1 MTFFITHSGKAIV
14 CVALSALLFA
24 WPPALP
30 WVVAVTLLQ
39 QGVKHLVLAFRETER
54 DLSAHATVV
63 HDLPSLHHVER
74 ELVVTGDGAV
84 PARSQV
90 H

>member
-1 MTFFITHSGKAIV
+1 MTFFRTNAGKAIV
-14 CVALSALLFA
+14 CVTLSALLFA

-30 WVVAVTLLQ
+30 WVVAVALLQ
-39 QGVKHLVLAFRETER
+39 QGVKHLVLAFREAGR

-63 HDLPSLHHVER
+63 HDLPALHHVER
-74 ELVVTGDGAV
+74 ELVVTGGDAF

-90 H
+90 Y